1 MIMPNKVYDVL
12 KWIATIAMPAAGA
25 LYFAL
30 AETWGLPKGAEVVA
44 TLAAL
49 EAFMGALLQISS
61 VKYSAA
67 NKV

>member
-1 MIMPNKVYDVL
+1 MIMPNKVYDTL
-12 KWIATIAMPAAGA
+12 KWVATIAMPAAGT

-49 EAFMGALLQISS
+49 EAFAGALLQISS
-61 VKYSAA
+61 AKYNAA
-67 NKV
+67 SKA